1 MEIFIP
7 ARNVELFYR
16 VERNWKNYN
25 YMKKPVLKIRQ
36 HKLKHN
42 SLKKG
47 KFRGLRNW
55 KPCIYLSNY
64 LSIYLIFYIL
74 HILSILYIYI
84 YIMSYIIYIYICIF
98 FEPQFLNSL
107 KLYILLNI
115 SSFVIGAF
123 ETSLWNDNLYI
134 LKFNSLGK
142 VSIMCK
148 IWNFHPGLKLHLGLP
163 KRSWNFNLVY
173 RVYIFICNCN
183 AIFVK
188 KKLTVVTF
196 AIKTRENNCD
206 LLYQT

>member
-84 YIMSYIIYIYICIF
+84 YIYYVIYYIYIYVYFLSHNFWIPWSFIF
-98 FEPQFLNSL
+98 FQIFHRL
-107 KLYILLNI
+107 
-115 SSFVIGAF
+115 SSV
-123 ETSLWNDNLYI
+123 
-134 LKFNSLGK
+134 
-142 VSIMCK
+142 
-148 IWNFHPGLKLHLGLP
+148 HLRRP
-163 KRSWNFNLVY
+163 CEMTIFISWNLI
-173 RVYIFICNCN
+173 R
-183 AIFVK
+183 
-188 KKLTVVTF
+188 
-196 AIKTRENNCD
+196 
-206 LLYQT
+206 

>member
-84 YIMSYIIYIYICIF
+84 YIYIMSYIIYIY
-98 FEPQFLNSL
+98 
-107 KLYILLNI
+107 
-115 SSFVIGAF
+115 
-123 ETSLWNDNLYI
+123 
-134 LKFNSLGK
+134 
-142 VSIMCK
+142 M
-148 IWNFHPGLKLHLGLP
+148 
-163 KRSWNFNLVY
+163 
-173 RVYIFICNCN
+173 YIFWATISEFLEALYSSKYFIVCHRC
-183 AIFVK
+183 IWDVLVK
-188 KKLTVVTF
+188 WQS
-196 AIKTRENNCD
+196 
-206 LLYQT
+206 LYLEI

>member
-1 MEIFIP
+1 MSNCFTELKEI
-7 ARNVELFYR
+7 E
-16 VERNWKNYN
+16 KNYN

-36 HKLKHN
+36 HELKYN
-42 SLKKG
+42 NLKKK
-47 KFRGLRNW
+47 KFRRLRNQ

-84 YIMSYIIYIYICIF
+84 YILCHILYIYICIS

-115 SSFVIGAF
+115 SSFVIGPF
-123 ETSLWNDNLYI
+123 ETSLWSDNLYF

-148 IWNFHPGLKLHLGLP
+148 IWNFHPGLKLHLGLAKP
-163 KRSWNFNLVY
+163 SWNFNLVY

-196 AIKTRENNCD
+196 AIKTRENNRD

>member
-1 MEIFIP
+1 MEIFIL

-64 LSIYLIFYIL
+64 LSIYLSY
-74 HILSILYIYI
+74 ILYITYI
-84 YIMSYIIYIYICIF
+84 INIIYIYIYYVIYYIYIYIF